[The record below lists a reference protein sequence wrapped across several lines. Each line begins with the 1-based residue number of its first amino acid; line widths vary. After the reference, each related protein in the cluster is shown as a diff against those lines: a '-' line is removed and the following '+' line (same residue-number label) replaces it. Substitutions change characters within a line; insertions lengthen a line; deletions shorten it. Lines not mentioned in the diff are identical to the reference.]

1 MTRVLLVGPDPATI
15 DYADPSLPPGL
26 DAEKVRAGLALA
38 AETLAARGWRMDLCL
53 LPVDDGAGA
62 LAVQLAGAEY
72 ACVVIGTGLR
82 LPAMNLLLFE
92 RIINIIRTAAPRASI
107 AFNTGPAQTAEA
119 AARWI
124 KDI

>member
-1 MTRVLLVGPDPATI
+1 MTCVLLVGPDPETI

-38 AETLAARGWRMDLCL
+38 AETLAERGRRLDLCL
-53 LPVDDGAGA
+53 LPADEGAGA
-62 LAVQLAGAEY
+62 LAAQLASAEY
-72 ACVVIGTGLR
+72 ECVVIGTGLR
-82 LPAMNLLLFE
+82 LPAKNLLLFE

-107 AFNTGPAQTAEA
+107 AFNTDPAQTAEA